1 MEKSETQQRIIN
13 LGKKI
18 VKELGLDPGVDT
30 LSRWMAHYIA
40 EQLEAAES
48 AVADEEKVE
57 IKQRCFETI
66 LKLWQHRS
74 AMPSG
79 SRPFEN
85 FEPIFRALEN
95 LDPENKENYF
105 FRFHNRDAA
114 LEPNVKQWLD
124 IAQDID
130 QVSRIW
136 LEYVFKQAT
145 LCASDKKTRDW
156 LNHSIGFEDEVLV
169 VNIIYPGEDSD
180 EKKRERIKSRIEKL
194 KSFNAFNS
202 RLISILEKELS
213 DIPKENS
220 SISCKPKH
228 NEDR

>member
-1 MEKSETQQRIIN
+1 MENSETQQRIIN

-40 EQLEAAES
+40 EQLK
-48 AVADEEKVE
+48 AVEFATDDEEKVE
-57 IKQRCFETI
+57 IKKRCFDTI

-105 FRFHNRDAA
+105 FRFRNREAT
-114 LEPNVKQWLD
+114 LEANVKQWINL
-124 IAQDID
+124 AQEID
-130 QVSRIW
+130 QVARVW
-136 LEYVFKQAT
+136 LEYVFKQAV
-145 LCASDKKTRDW
+145 LCASDENTKEW
-156 LNHSIGFEDEVLV
+156 VNHAIGFEDEVLV
-169 VNIIYPGEDSD
+169 INIIYPGEDSNG
-180 EKKRERIKSRIEKL
+180 KKRERIESEIEKL
-194 KSFNAFNS
+194 KSFNSFNS

-213 DIPKENS
+213 ET
-220 SISCKPKH
+220 
-228 NEDR
+228 